1 MSSSYIRKAVEF
13 IKVVNQ
19 LEKHPG
25 FGLALGFSSLHVR
38 AEQFQFE
45 DKTLKI
51 KFPLTCSLL
60 WSDSKTSNVGLLSTF
75 AALIDETTSLALVV
89 ADPSRGRPGVSVVLS
104 VEAGPGL
111 TALTVGDEIEIISH
125 VQRTGRNLGFTKAEI
140 RSVPTGQLICTGSHI
155 KFLNN
160 YGRLGNFFLSSY
172 GWPFFKGY
180 CDIVLKDPAEELS
193 TSQSLPELFASL
205 ENSDGSSFSFR
216 GSPALSSLGAPLHG
230 GAQAVLMERAAEASL
245 PADESLVMDSME
257 VEYLSS
263 PDLQPVLKS
272 TQLPVTDGDKV
283 VVRVELS
290 SKGKLRSAGLFRYSR
305 RVLPSSRL

>member
-1 MSSSYIRKAVEF
+1 MEDEECRARRGEGKTISYQLRNLRRTLTTANRLTMSSSYIRKAGEF

-51 KFPLTCSLL
+51 KLPLTSSLL

-104 VEAGPGL
+104 VEVGPGL
-111 TALTVGDEIEIISH
+111 TALTVGDEVEIISH

-180 CDIVLKDPAEELS
+180 GDVALKDPAKELS
-193 TSQSLPELFASL
+193 MSQSLPELFASL
-205 ENSDGSSFSFR
+205 ENWMAAPSAFGDHLLCLHWELPCTVVHKRSSWS
-216 GSPALSSLGAPLHG
+216 APLRLLS
-230 GAQAVLMERAAEASL
+230 QPMRAWSWIPWRWSTSL
-245 PADESLVMDSME
+245 RPICNL
-257 VEYLSS
+257 Y
-263 PDLQPVLKS
+263 
-272 TQLPVTDGDKV
+272 
-283 VVRVELS
+283 
-290 SKGKLRSAGLFRYSR
+290 
-305 RVLPSSRL
+305 